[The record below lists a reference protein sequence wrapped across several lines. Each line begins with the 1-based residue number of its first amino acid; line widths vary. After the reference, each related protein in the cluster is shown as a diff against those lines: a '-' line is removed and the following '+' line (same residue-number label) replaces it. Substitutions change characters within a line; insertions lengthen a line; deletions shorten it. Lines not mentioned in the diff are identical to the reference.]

1 MRRLLVAAARFARD
15 MLRSKAS
22 LAAENE
28 ALRQQLGMLLLR
40 RDGKR
45 VRPDPTERGLLAGL
59 TRLFDWRGRS
69 AVPVFK
75 PETLV
80 GWHRKG
86 FKLYWCSK
94 SGVLPRGAQRRIPE
108 RVRRL
113 IRELQCREL
122 GQPIHR
128 RSVGRILEEDDEP
141 APTPRGQ
148 SWATWLQNHLDV
160 TWATDLF
167 TVPTWGFREL
177 YVLVVLHL
185 GSRRLLH
192 LNVTEHPTDAWIA
205 QQFRNVIMVE
215 EQAPKNLI
223 RDRDKKFGAQLET
236 LLKAEGV
243 DVKVTPYRAPKA
255 NAYCERVI
263 RTLRDELTSHTV
275 PRDAAHLWRLLLDYK
290 DYYNHS
296 RAHQGLNQ
304 RVPAGGRSIPRRK
317 RRLVVDQPSTS
328 LLPRVLE
335 GHGHGIPS
343 LLTVSLKGHA

>member
-1 MRRLLVAAARFARD
+1 

-28 ALRQQLGMLLLR
+28 VLRQQLGMLLLR

-59 TRLFDWRGRS
+59 TRLFGWRRRA
-69 AVPVFK
+69 AVPLFK

-80 GWHRKG
+80 GWHRQG
-86 FKLYWCSK
+86 FKLYWCAK

-113 IRELQCREL
+113 IRELRAKNGWGTRKLVGQCREF

-141 APTPRGQ
+141 APTPKGQ
-148 SWATWLQNHLDV
+148 AWATWLRNHLDV

-167 TVPTWGFREL
+167 TVPTWDFREL

-185 GSRRLLH
+185 GARRLLH
-192 LNVTEHPTDAWIA
+192 VNVTEHPTDSWIA

-223 RDRDKKFGAQLET
+223 RDRDKKFGEQLET
-236 LLKAEGV
+236 LLDAEGV

-263 RTLRDELTSHTV
+263 RTLRAELTSHVV
-275 PRDAAHLWRLLLDYK
+275 PRDAAHLWRLLLEYK
-290 DYYNHS
+290 DYYNHR
-296 RAHQGLNQ
+296 RAHQGLGQ
-304 RVPAGGRSIPRRK
+304 RVPARSREPPPRPLAPDDVLIRREAVNGLITYYERK
-317 RRLVVDQPSTS
+317 GPS
-328 LLPRVLE
+328 
-335 GHGHGIPS
+335 
-343 LLTVSLKGHA
+343 AA

>member
-1 MRRLLVAAARFARD
+1 

-22 LAAENE
+22 LVAENE

-45 VRPDPTERGLLAGL
+45 VRPGRTERGLLAGL
-59 TRLFDWRGRS
+59 TRLFDWRGRA
-69 AVPVFK
+69 AVPLFK

-80 GWHRKG
+80 GWHRQG
-86 FKLYWCSK
+86 FKLYWCAK

-113 IRELQCREL
+113 IRELGAKNGWGTRKLVGQCREL

-141 APTPRGQ
+141 MASPPGQ
-148 SWATWLQNHLDV
+148 SWATWLRNHLDV

-167 TVPTWGFREL
+167 TVPTWDFRQL
-177 YVLVVLHL
+177 YVLVVLEL
-185 GSRRLLH
+185 GTRRLLH
-192 LNVTEHPTDAWIA
+192 VNVTEHPTDAWIA

-215 EQAPKNLI
+215 EQAPEHLI
-223 RDRDKKFGAQLET
+223 RDRDKKFGGQLET
-236 LLKAEGV
+236 LLDAEGV

-263 RTLRDELTSHTV
+263 RTLRDELTRHV
-275 PRDAAHLWRLLLDYK
+275 IPGDAAHLRRLLLAYK
-290 DYYNHS
+290 NYYNHR
-296 RAHQGLNQ
+296 RAHQGLGQ
-304 RVPAGGRSIPRRK
+304 RVPARSRKPPPRPLSPDDVLIRREAVNGLITYFERK
-317 RRLVVDQPSTS
+317 AAS
-328 LLPRVLE
+328 
-335 GHGHGIPS
+335 
-343 LLTVSLKGHA
+343 AA